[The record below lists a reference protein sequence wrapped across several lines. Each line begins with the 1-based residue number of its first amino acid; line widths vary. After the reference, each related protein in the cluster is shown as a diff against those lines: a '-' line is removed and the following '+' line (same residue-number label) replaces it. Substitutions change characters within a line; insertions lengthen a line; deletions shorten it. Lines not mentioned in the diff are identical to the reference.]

1 MLLKYL
7 ALLRYNHALARLS
20 AVQLICYFGA
30 WFSHTGIF
38 TLLIELKAPVW
49 ALSSAAMMAFLPS
62 IVLAPFNGI
71 IIDKL
76 PKRTLMLA
84 LMLTEALSVLA
95 LLLIDSLD
103 FLWLLMALIFI
114 RMGVG
119 TLFFQTE
126 MSLLPSL
133 LAKPHLI
140 IANEIHS
147 MIFAF
152 SYTAG
157 MGLAGIFVHFYGIKA
172 SFLFDFALYS
182 LGIFIL
188 FGTRFREPALQNAAT
203 GALKMFTQT
212 FYYIKSKPVILHLI
226 FLHALVGLFAY
237 DTIVALLVDYEY
249 KGILSVA
256 LAIGFLNTARAFALC
271 VGPVLLSRFVSEKNM
286 IYFLAFQG
294 LCIMLWAC
302 LESNF
307 YTSLLGIFLAAFF
320 CNSIWSYT
328 FTRLQTACD
337 SAFYGRIVAYNDM
350 VFFII
355 ASLVASGVGLAFELG
370 FSLPVITGFIGVLFI
385 LGSFY
390 YAWVRRKYFEKDI
403 NG

>member
-1 MLLKYL
+1 
-7 ALLRYNHALARLS
+7 
-20 AVQLICYFGA
+20 
-30 WFSHTGIF
+30 
-38 TLLIELKAPVW
+38 
-49 ALSSAAMMAFLPS
+49 
-62 IVLAPFNGI
+62 
-71 IIDKL
+71 
-76 PKRTLMLA
+76 
-84 LMLTEALSVLA
+84 
-95 LLLIDSLD
+95 
-103 FLWLLMALIFI
+103 
-114 RMGVG
+114 
-119 TLFFQTE
+119 
-126 MSLLPSL
+126 
-133 LAKPHLI
+133 
-140 IANEIHS
+140 
-147 MIFAF
+147 
-152 SYTAG
+152 
-157 MGLAGIFVHFYGIKA
+157 
-172 SFLFDFALYS
+172 
-182 LGIFIL
+182 
-188 FGTRFREPALQNAAT
+188 
-203 GALKMFTQT
+203 MFTQT

-286 IYFLAFQG
+286 IYFFAFQG

-307 YTSLLGIFLAAFF
+307 YTSLIGIFLAAFF

-390 YAWVRRKYFEKDI
+390 YAWVRRRYF
-403 NG
+403 